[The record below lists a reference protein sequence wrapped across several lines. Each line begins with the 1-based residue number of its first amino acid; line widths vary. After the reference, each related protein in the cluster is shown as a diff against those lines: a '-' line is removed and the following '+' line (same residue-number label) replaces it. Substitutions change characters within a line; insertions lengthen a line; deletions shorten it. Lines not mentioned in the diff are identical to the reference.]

1 MARLYHCPKG
11 VQGAWDE
18 EKRKM
23 KMKLVAAA
31 MSLAALNGC
40 AMAYGGNASAFGT
53 IYSGYKSPGQVGAGA
68 DSKTGEACI
77 SSILGLVAT
86 GDASIEAAKKAG
98 GITQISHIDHEQFS
112 VVGVY
117 ATSCTVVHGQ

>member
-1 MARLYHCPKG
+1 
-11 VQGAWDE
+11 
-18 EKRKM
+18 M

-31 MSLAALNGC
+31 LSLAALNGC
-40 AMAYGGNASAFGT
+40 AMAYGGNATALGT
-53 IYSGYKSPGQVGAGA
+53 IYSAYKSPGQVGAAA

-77 SSILGLVAT
+77 SSILGIVAT

-98 GITQISHIDHEQFS
+98 GISQIAHIDHEQFS

-117 ATSCTVVHGQ
+117 ATSCTIVHGS